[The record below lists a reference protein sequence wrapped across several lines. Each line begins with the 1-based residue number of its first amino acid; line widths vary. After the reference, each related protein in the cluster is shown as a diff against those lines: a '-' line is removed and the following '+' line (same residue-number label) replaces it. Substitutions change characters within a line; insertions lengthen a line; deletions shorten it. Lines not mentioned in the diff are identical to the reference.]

1 MQAND
6 HGILFKPIQF
16 FNKLQELFSG
26 STTDGSFM
34 QDPSTAADPD
44 QDDTERLDMLND
56 MANYDNTNDAHG
68 EDSDKLQSDSDECQ
82 EVTALAAATSQVSSS
97 NVKSMKLNKR
107 NFKRFRKS
115 NTVPA
120 AWVGRTSKSNTKLSP
135 ACVDE
140 DMDVE
145 ITNTLRGIQQNL
157 GKPLQVAP
165 PLDPNGPL
173 GYAQEDPIST
183 E

>member
-1 MQAND
+1 M
-6 HGILFKPIQF
+6 KS
-16 FNKLQELFSG
+16 NK
-26 STTDGSFM
+26 
-34 QDPSTAADPD
+34 
-44 QDDTERLDMLND
+44 
-56 MANYDNTNDAHG
+56 
-68 EDSDKLQSDSDECQ
+68 KI
-82 EVTALAAATSQVSSS
+82 
-97 NVKSMKLNKR
+97 
-107 NFKRFRKS
+107 FKRVGKS
-115 NTVPA
+115 NTLPA
-120 AWVGRTSKSNTKLSP
+120 ARVGRASKFNTKPSP
-135 ACVDE
+135 ACADD

>member
-6 HGILFKPIQF
+6 RGILSKPIQF
-16 FNKLQELFSG
+16 FDKLQELFSG
-26 STTDGSFM
+26 STADGSFM

-68 EDSDKLQSDSDECQ
+68 
-82 EVTALAAATSQVSSS
+82 TQVSSS
-97 NVKSMKLNKR
+97 SVKSMKPNKR
-107 NFKRFRKS
+107 NFKRFGKS

-120 AWVGRTSKSNTKLSP
+120 AARVGRASKSNTKPSP
-135 ACVDE
+135 AYADD

-145 ITNTLRGIQQNL
+145 ITNTLRGIQ
-157 GKPLQVAP
+157 
-165 PLDPNGPL
+165 
-173 GYAQEDPIST
+173 
-183 E
+183 